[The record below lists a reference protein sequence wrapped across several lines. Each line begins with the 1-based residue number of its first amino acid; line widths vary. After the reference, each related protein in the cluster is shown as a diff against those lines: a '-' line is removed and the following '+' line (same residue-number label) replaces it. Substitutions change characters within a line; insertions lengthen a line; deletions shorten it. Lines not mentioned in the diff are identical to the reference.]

1 MGGPAPMLATRAQAQ
16 EAATLATLLQR
27 LNSATDRL
35 TSHVDRTN
43 DLLCTIALQDAAVVL
58 DLLQQAGHA
67 EQRFFATAANVPAAS
82 TTNNVVDL
90 QPGAGQVGFWRRLDI
105 EPDQSRIF
113 SMQLTIDGRPELT
126 NPSVVPG
133 SLIPTSVW
141 LPFYAR
147 FQVDFTNTDAIAA
160 HTINVMGIRVFL
172 ESNRWT
178 EIRQALVRGVN
189 TLCGVE

>member
-1 MGGPAPMLATRAQAQ
+1 MRGGALPMLAQQQQASLLAMLNRLD
-16 EAATLATLLQR
+16 AATVGLRNA
-27 LNSATDRL
+27 
-35 TSHVDRTN
+35 VERTN
-43 DLLCTIALQDAAVVL
+43 ALLCTIALQDAAVVL

-67 EQRFFATAANVPAAS
+67 EQRFFATAVNVAA
-82 TTNNVVDL
+82 TATAAGVVDL
-90 QPGAGQVGFWRRLDI
+90 QPGTGRVGFWRRLDV

-126 NPSVVPG
+126 DPSVVPG

-147 FQVDFTNTDAIAA
+147 FLVDFTNNDAIGA
-160 HTINVMGIRVFL
+160 HTINVKGIRVFL
-172 ESNRWT
+172 DAHRWQ
-178 EIRQALVRGVN
+178 EIRNALVRGIN